1 MVERMQITIAK
12 KKDEEDEK
20 LPVTENKTGWLSADE
35 RRMRDESME
44 LIHIPVEKIK
54 DNPYQ
59 PRESYSETKIK
70 KLGGNI
76 SKHGLIN
83 PITVVSVNH
92 GSSYILLSGH
102 RRLRAFKKL
111 GRKTIPA
118 TIRKSVGKGDLALI
132 LAIEHALRKD
142 FTVIEK
148 SRAIFNALNT
158 SIVNIKGNHLNAL
171 IVINQLRLFE
181 KRGKIGN
188 NFISTLGFEEMDV
201 TRCENVLVS
210 LAISPNTAISYL
222 RLLDLPTDIQNKI
235 VYSNNDMSDE
245 TKRDGVISVKMG
257 YELTRIKD
265 EKLRLALYKKICEEG
280 LRYINTKYVVD
291 KLLELGE
298 DGFSNIGRNRK
309 RDEEDYGI
317 SWLTDKNFHHA
328 SRLWNWRQHKLP
340 LSNLMTLDNAS
351 FQSSLTRLRKSA
363 LYLVDAIDRVLKKTD
378 EDRMVQ
384 LINKQLKVTVRP
396 GTGGQKYR
404 FTFPDK
410 FGKDLLL
417 REGDDLYLQ
426 IVSIKHNNK

>member
-1 MVERMQITIAK
+1 MQISLTK

-20 LPVTENKTGWLSADE
+20 LPIVTENKTGWLSADE
-35 RRMRDESME
+35 RRMRDDSME
-44 LIHIPVEKIK
+44 LMHIPVEKIK

-59 PRESYSETKIK
+59 PRKSYSETKIK

-92 GSSYILLSGH
+92 GEEYILLSGH

-111 GRKTIPA
+111 GRETIPA
-118 TIRKSVGKGDLALI
+118 TIRKRVGKGDLALI

-158 SIVNIKGNHLNAL
+158 SIANIEGNHLNAL

-181 KRGKIGN
+181 KRGKIGS
-188 NFISTLGFEEMDV
+188 NFISTMGFEEMDV
-201 TRCENVLVS
+201 TRCENVLGS

-222 RLLDLPTDIQNKI
+222 RLLDLPISIQNKI
-235 VYSNNDMSDE
+235 IFSNNNMSDE
-245 TKRDGVISVKMG
+245 TRAHGVISVKMG
-257 YELTRIKD
+257 YELTRIKNV
-265 EKLRLALYKKICEEG
+265 KLRLELYKKICEEG
-280 LRYINTKYVVD
+280 LRYINVKYLVD
-291 KLLELGE
+291 RLLEVGE
-298 DGFSNIGRNRK
+298 EGFANIGRNRM
-309 RDEEDYGI
+309 RDEDDYGI

-363 LYLVDAIDRVLKKTD
+363 LYLVDAIDRVSKKTD

-404 FTFPDK
+404 FTFPAK
-410 FGKDLLL
+410 FGKEIQL

-426 IVSIKHNNK
+426 IVAIKHNNK